1 MAKPKLCL
9 IPAAQGT
16 KLFSVLPSSG
26 VGDFDFTRSGSA
38 TRINSQGLIE
48 TVANGVSRLNYP
60 MIDGVVKGCPHHI
73 LEPIATNQV
82 NYSEDINNNAWTK
95 VSLTVSPNEAI
106 SPDGSL
112 NADKLTE
119 NTTTSQHRISD
130 IVSLVSGQEHTIS
143 AFVKPN
149 GSKWVRLRL
158 ENATVGSGQINVYFD
173 IENGV
178 VGTEGAGVGK
188 IEKYP
193 NGWYRCSATGTTNT
207 TVNVCIVA
215 LADADGNSSYAGDAS
230 RSSYVWGVS
239 VENSSY
245 LTSYI
250 PTNGSAVTRSA
261 ETANGSGDAATF
273 NDSEGVLMAE
283 VSALVNNGESRRIS
297 ISHSAADTSNRVT
310 LEVDE
315 TTDTIKAFMSSGNVT
330 VGSITVNDINQTNNN
345 KIALLYK
352 ENTFEMHINGFLL
365 GSDYTISSLPIELSR
380 LQLEGANGS
389 NDFYGKTKQVQ
400 YYNSAL
406 TDSEIEQLTSWTSFT
421 DMAEGQLYTIE

>member
-1 MAKPKLCL
+1 MAKPKLAL

-16 KLFSVLPSSG
+16 SLYSVLPSSG

-48 TVANGVSRLNYP
+48 TVASGVSRLNYP

-73 LEPIATNQV
+73 LEPSVTNQV
-82 NYSEDINNNAWTK
+82 PYSEDINNSAWSK
-95 VSLTVSPNEAI
+95 FNLNVSPNEAI

-158 ENATVGSGQINVYFD
+158 ENATVGSGQINVWFD
-173 IENGV
+173 LENGI
-178 VGTEGAGVGK
+178 VGTEGSGVGQ

-207 TVNVCIVA
+207 TGNLCIVA
-215 LADADGNSSYAGDAS
+215 LADADASSSYTGNIS
-230 RSSYVWGVS
+230 RSAYVWGIS
-239 VENSSY
+239 VQNSSY

-261 ETANGSGDAATF
+261 ETANGSGDASTF

-283 VSALVNNGESRRIS
+283 ISALANDGTERRLSLQDNGTYDAVRITYTPTANSLTAVVYNNSVNQFNAVHILND
-297 ISHSAADTSNRVT
+297 A
-310 LEVDE
+310 
-315 TTDTIKAFMSSGNVT
+315 TTF
-330 VGSITVNDINQTNNN
+330 N
-345 KIALLYK
+345 KIALKYK
-352 ENTFEMHINGFLL
+352 QNDFALWVNGIEVATDTL
-365 GSDYTISSLPIELSR
+365 GSVFSQGSLDTLSYEL
-380 LQLEGANGS
+380 NGIAKV
-389 NDFYGKTKQVQ
+389 YAKTKQLQ
-400 YYNSAL
+400 YYDTAL
-406 TDSEIEQLTSWTSFT
+406 TDSELEKLTSWVSFT
-421 DMAEGQLYTIE
+421 DMAEGQQYTIE

>member
-1 MAKPKLCL
+1 MAKPKLAL

-16 KLFSVLPSSG
+16 SLYSVLPSSG
-26 VGDFDFTRSGSA
+26 VGDFNFTRSGSA

-48 TVANGVSRLNYP
+48 TVASGVSRLNYP

-73 LEPIATNQV
+73 LEPSVTNQV
-82 NYSEDINNNAWTK
+82 PYSEDINNSAWSK
-95 VSLTVSPNEAI
+95 FNLNVSPNEAI

-158 ENATVGSGQINVYFD
+158 ENATVGSGQINVWFD
-173 IENGV
+173 LENGI
-178 VGTEGAGVGK
+178 VGTEGSGVGQ

-207 TVNVCIVA
+207 TGNLCIVA
-215 LADADGNSSYAGDAS
+215 LADADASSSYTGNIS
-230 RSSYVWGVS
+230 RSAYVWGIS
-239 VENSSY
+239 VQNSSY

-261 ETANGSGDAATF
+261 ETANGSGDASTF

-283 VSALVNNGESRRIS
+283 ISALSNDLSNRGITISDGSVN
-297 ISHSAADTSNRVT
+297 NRVT
-310 LEVDE
+310 MFYTNVSNAIQVKVVVGGSNSLNSYITIPNISLYNKFAIKYKQNDFSLYVNGFELI
-315 TTDTIKAFMSSGNVT
+315 TDTSGITFSNGTLTELAFDRGD
-330 VGSITVNDINQTNNN
+330 GG
-345 KIALLYK
+345 
-352 ENTFEMHINGFLL
+352 E
-365 GSDYTISSLPIELSR
+365 
-380 LQLEGANGS
+380 
-389 NDFYGKTKQVQ
+389 DFYGNVKQIQ
-400 YYNSAL
+400 YFDTAL
-406 TDSEIEQLTSWTSFT
+406 TDSDLETLTSWVSFE
-421 DMAEGQLYTIE
+421 DMAISQQYSLY

>member
-9 IPAAQGT
+9 IPAAQGS

-48 TVANGVSRLNYP
+48 TVGNGVSRLNYP

-82 NYSEDINNNAWTK
+82 PYSEDINNNAWAK

-178 VGTEGAGVGK
+178 VGAEGAGVGK

-207 TVNVCIVA
+207 VVNVCIVA
-215 LADADGNSSYAGDAS
+215 LADADGSSSYAGDAS

-245 LTSYI
+245 STSYI
-250 PTNGSAVTRSA
+250 PTNGSSTTRSA
-261 ETANGSGDAATF
+261 ETANDSGDAATF
-273 NDSEGVLMAE
+273 NDSEGVFMVE
-283 VSALVNNGESRRIS
+283 MSAFDDEDTRLIS
-297 ISHSAADTSNRVT
+297 IANLSGAENTIWIGLNGGNNTPYFYLVSSGSSQANYTSNIDAKNT
-310 LEVDE
+310 
-315 TTDTIKAFMSSGNVT
+315 NVKLAVKYKT
-330 VGSITVNDINQTNNN
+330 NDVSFYVNGFE
-345 KIALLYK
+345 LYK
-352 ENTFEMHINGFLL
+352 DTFATMPIGLTQLRFSRK
-365 GSDYTISSLPIELSR
+365 GGSLP
-380 LQLEGANGS
+380 
-389 NDFYGKTKQVQ
+389 FYGKTKQIQ
-400 YYNSAL
+400 YYDSAL
-406 TDSEIEQLTSWTSFT
+406 TDSELEQLTSWTSFS